1 MKIIPPNPPLLV
13 KGKTPSKPPLVKGGR
28 GDYQIKKT
36 VTTKVILLLFS
47 LIPLGIRKGI
57 FKAAFV
63 LFYHLSSRHRLVT
76 LHNLKCAYPEK
87 DMKGLDKI
95 ARGAFRNLGIVV
107 AEFFEIPSL
116 TEEKLHDLIEF
127 EGFENYIRITAKNRG
142 VLFFTA
148 HLGNWELMAIS
159 FALLEQPFTIIY
171 RPLDNLVLENLVTYV
186 RACKGNKPLPK
197 ERATKQIF
205 RRIKKHEIV
214 GTLLDQ
220 NMAWQEGVFVDFF
233 GRPACTTDGLA
244 SLALYTGAPVVPA
257 FMVRME
263 NGKYRLIIGEEVTI
277 INTGNP
283 ERDIL
288 TNTQNFTKIIEGFVR
303 KYPDQWLWVHQRW
316 KTKRHQVV

>member
-1 MKIIPPNPPLLV
+1 M
-13 KGKTPSKPPLVKGGR
+13 
-28 GDYQIKKT
+28 KKT
-36 VTTKVILLLFS
+36 ITTRIILILFGSVPLKV
-47 LIPLGIRKGI
+47 RRGI
-57 FKAAFV
+57 FKAAF
-63 LFYHLSSRHRLVT
+63 LFFYHLSSKHRLIT

-87 DMKGLDKI
+87 DMQSLGKI
-95 ARGAFRNLGIVV
+95 AKRAFLNLGIVV

-116 TEEKLHDLIEF
+116 TRENIHDLIEF
-127 EGFENYIRITAKNRG
+127 NGFENYTKAMSKNRG

-148 HLGNWELMAIS
+148 HFGNWELLAIS
-159 FALLEQPFTIIY
+159 FALAEQPFTIIY
-171 RPLDNLVLENLVTYV
+171 RPLDNPLLENLVTYV

-197 ERATKQIF
+197 ERATKQIL
-205 RRIKKHEIV
+205 RRIKKKEVV

-233 GRPACTTDGLA
+233 GRPACTADGLA
-244 SLALYTGAPVVPA
+244 SLALYTEAPVVPA

-263 NGKYRLIIGEEVTI
+263 NGKYRFIVEEEVEI

-288 TNTQNFTKIIEGFVR
+288 TNTQNFTKVIEGVVR

-316 KTKRHQVV
+316 KTKRHQVS

>member
-1 MKIIPPNPPLLV
+1 MKIISPN
-13 KGKTPSKPPLVKGGR
+13 PPLVKGGR

-36 VTTKVILLLFS
+36 ATTKAILAIFGF
-47 LIPLGIRKGI
+47 IPLAVRREI
-57 FKAAFV
+57 FKAISL
-63 LFYHLSSRHRLVT
+63 LFYHLSSKHRLIT

-87 DMKGLDKI
+87 NMKGLGKI
-95 ARGAFRNLGIVV
+95 ARGAFRNLGTVV

-116 TEEKLHDLIEF
+116 TRENIDALVECK
-127 EGFENYIRITAKNRG
+127 GFENYTRAMSKNRG

-159 FALLEQPFTIIY
+159 FALLGQPATFIY
-171 RPLDNLVLENLVTYV
+171 RPLDNPVLENLVTYV

-205 RRIKKHEIV
+205 RRIKKNEVV

-244 SLALYTGAPVVPA
+244 SLALYTGAPVIPS

-263 NGKYRLIIGEEVTI
+263 TGKYRFIIGEEVTI

-316 KTKRHQVV
+316 KTKSHQVE